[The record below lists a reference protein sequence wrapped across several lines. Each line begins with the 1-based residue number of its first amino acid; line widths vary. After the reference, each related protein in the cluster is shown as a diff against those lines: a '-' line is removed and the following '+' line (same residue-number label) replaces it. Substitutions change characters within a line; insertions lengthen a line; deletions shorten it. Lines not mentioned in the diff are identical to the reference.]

1 MDIRISF
8 GFENNVK
15 NIAQREFK
23 GKSLLKELD
32 DYIVL
37 DLETTGLD
45 PDYDDIIEIGAVRVA
60 NKEIV
65 DQFESFVDPGYEI
78 DGFITGLTGITN
90 QMLQEA
96 PDVNSVLPRFL
107 SFIGDSIIV
116 AHNANFDINFL
127 YDACVRLNP
136 STYFKNDFIDTMRLS
151 RRLFSE
157 ERHHRLSDLSERFG
171 IKGDVEH
178 RALSDVMKA
187 NQCYDYMKSYAK
199 NSGILFESLYP
210 LHNGGVRASDI
221 AATTSQ
227 FDETTVIFGKVF
239 VFTGTLQRM
248 IRKDA
253 MQLVVNM
260 GGKCGDGVTKDT
272 NYLVLGN
279 NDYCSS
285 IKDGKSS
292 KQKKAE
298 KYKASGMDIEIIS
311 ENVFYEMI
319 SENS

>member
-8 GFENNVK
+8 GFGNNEK
-15 NIAQREFK
+15 SIAQREFK

-32 DYIVL
+32 DYVVL

-45 PDYDDIIEIGAVRVA
+45 PDYDDIIEMAAIKVE
-60 NKEIV
+60 NKNIV
-65 DQFESFVDPGYEI
+65 DQFQSLVNPGYEI
-78 DGFITGLTGITN
+78 DDFITDLTGITN
-90 QMLQEA
+90 EMLKDA
-96 PDVNSVLPRFL
+96 PGVKNVLPQFL
-107 SFIGDSIIV
+107 SFIGDSVIV

-127 YDACVRLNP
+127 YDACGCLKP
-136 STYFKNDFIDTMRLS
+136 SMYFKNDFVDTMRLS
-151 RRLFSE
+151 RRLFVK
-157 ERHHRLSDLSERFG
+157 ERHHRLSDLAERFG
-171 IKGDVEH
+171 IKGSVEH
-178 RALSDVMKA
+178 RALSDVIKT
-187 NQCYDYMKSYAK
+187 NQCYDYMKRYAK

-210 LHNGGVRASDI
+210 LHKTGVRASDI
-221 AATTSQ
+221 TATTSE
-227 FDETTVIFGKVF
+227 FDETNAIFGKIF
-239 VFTGTLQRM
+239 VFTGALQRM
-248 IRKDA
+248 VRKDA

-298 KYKASGMDIEIIS
+298 KYKASGRDIEIIS
-311 ENVFYEMI
+311 ENVFYEML